1 MMRVKGL
8 HFQYKNDS
16 EIIKNLSLT
25 FSSNAITSII
35 GPNGCGKS
43 TLLKLLSRNLKPSE
57 GVIYLDELD
66 LKTFSKRAF
75 ARKLATVHQ
84 KMNIPEGFTVRQYI
98 ELGRYSHESWLKMDV
113 KKETNVQNIL
123 QQLNLVNLQNKKLA
137 SLSGGEAQRVF
148 LATALVQE
156 PRYILLD
163 EPTTYLDIH
172 YQYQVLDTIRTLKDH
187 YHITFIMVLHDIN
200 QAIEYSDE
208 VICLSTDGVL
218 AQGKPIQVINEKIL
232 KEMYQIDTK
241 IIQDD
246 ECGMIICRKRVI
258 PSSD

>member
-1 MMRVKGL
+1 MMRIKGL
-8 HFQYKNDS
+8 HFQYKNGS
-16 EIIKNLSLT
+16 EIIKDLSLT

-66 LKTFSKRAF
+66 LKTFSKKAF
-75 ARKLATVHQ
+75 ARMLATVPQ
-84 KMNIPEGFTVRQYI
+84 KMNIPEEFTVRQYI
-98 ELGRYSHESWLKMDV
+98 ELGRYSHESLLKKDV
-113 KKETNVQNIL
+113 KKETIVQHIL
-123 QQLNLVNLQNKKLA
+123 QQLNLVPLQNKKLA

-172 YQYQVLDTIRTLKDH
+172 YQHQVLDTIRNLKN
-187 YHITFIMVLHDIN
+187 YYQITFIMVLHDIN

-208 VICLSTDGVL
+208 VICLSDKGII
-218 AQGKPIQVINEKIL
+218 AQGAPHEVINEIIL

-241 IIQDD
+241 IIKDR
-246 ECGMIICRKRVI
+246 ECGMIVCRKRVMT
-258 PSSD
+258 SND

>member
-1 MMRVKGL
+1 M
-8 HFQYKNDS
+8 
-16 EIIKNLSLT
+16 
-25 FSSNAITSII
+25 
-35 GPNGCGKS
+35 
-43 TLLKLLSRNLKPSE
+43 
-57 GVIYLDELD
+57 
-66 LKTFSKRAF
+66 KTFSKKAF

-113 KKETNVQNIL
+113 KKETIVQNIL

-208 VICLSTDGVL
+208 VICLNDKGVI
-218 AQGKPIQVINEKIL
+218 AQGAPQEVINETIL
-232 KEMYQIDTK
+232 KEMYQIDAK
-241 IIQDD
+241 VINDS
-246 ECGMIICRKRVI
+246 ECGMIVCRKRVRD
-258 PSSD
+258 SND

>member
-1 MMRVKGL
+1 M
-8 HFQYKNDS
+8 
-16 EIIKNLSLT
+16 
-25 FSSNAITSII
+25 
-35 GPNGCGKS
+35 
-43 TLLKLLSRNLKPSE
+43 
-57 GVIYLDELD
+57 
-66 LKTFSKRAF
+66 KTFSKKAF

-113 KKETNVQNIL
+113 KKETVVQNIL

-208 VICLSTDGVL
+208 VICLNDKGVIV
-218 AQGKPIQVINEKIL
+218 QGAPQEVINETIL
-232 KEMYQIDTK
+232 KEMYQIDAK
-241 IIQDD
+241 IINDS
-246 ECGMIICRKRVI
+246 ECGMIVCRKRVRD
-258 PSSD
+258 SND

>member
-1 MMRVKGL
+1 MMRTEGL
-8 HFQYKNDS
+8 HFQYKNEV

-43 TLLKLLSRNLKPSE
+43 TLLKLLSRNLKPSS
-57 GVIYLDELD
+57 GVIYLNQQD
-66 LKTFSKRAF
+66 LKKFSKKAL
-75 ARKLATVHQ
+75 AHELATVHQ
-84 KMNIPEGFTVRQYI
+84 TMKIPEGFTVREYI
-98 ELGRYSHESWLKMDV
+98 KLGRYSYGSVLNRDQH
-113 KKETNVQNIL
+113 KERIIQYTI
-123 QQLNLVNLQNKKLA
+123 QQLNLEHLQHKKLIT
-137 SLSGGEAQRVF
+137 LSGGEAQRVF

-156 PRYILLD
+156 PQYILLD

-172 YQYQVLDTIRTLKDH
+172 YQYQVLDTIRLLKER
-187 YHITFIMVLHDIN
+187 YNITFIMVLHDIN

>member
-1 MMRVKGL
+1 MRVKGL

-25 FSSNAITSII
+25 FSSSAITSII

-43 TLLKLLSRNLKPSE
+43 TLLKLLSRNLKPSK

-66 LKTFSKRAF
+66 LKTFSKKAF

-113 KKETNVQNIL
+113 KKETIVQNIL

-208 VICLSTDGVL
+208 VICLNDKGVI
-218 AQGKPIQVINEKIL
+218 AQGAPQEVINETIL
-232 KEMYQIDTK
+232 KEMYQIDAK
-241 IIQDD
+241 VINDS
-246 ECGMIICRKRVI
+246 ECGIIVCRKRVRD
-258 PSSD
+258 SND

>member
-25 FSSNAITSII
+25 FSSSAITSII
-35 GPNGCGKS
+35 GLNGCGKS
-43 TLLKLLSRNLKPSE
+43 TLLKLLSRNLKPSK

-66 LKTFSKRAF
+66 LKTFSKKAF

-113 KKETNVQNIL
+113 KKETIVQNIL

-208 VICLSTDGVL
+208 VICLNDKGVI
-218 AQGKPIQVINEKIL
+218 AQGAPQEVINETIL
-232 KEMYQIDTK
+232 KEMYQIDAK
-241 IIQDD
+241 VINDS
-246 ECGMIICRKRVI
+246 ECGMIVCRKRVRD
-258 PSSD
+258 SND

>member
-1 MMRVKGL
+1 MMRVKGI

-43 TLLKLLSRNLKPSE
+43 TLLKLLSRNLKPSK

-66 LKTFSKRAF
+66 LKTFSKKAF

-113 KKETNVQNIL
+113 KKETIVQNVL

-208 VICLSTDGVL
+208 VMCLNDKGVI
-218 AQGKPIQVINEKIL
+218 AQGAPQEVINETIL
-232 KEMYQIDTK
+232 KEMYQIDAK
-241 IIQDD
+241 IINDS
-246 ECGMIICRKRVI
+246 ECGMIVCRKRVRD
-258 PSSD
+258 SND

>member
-1 MMRVKGL
+1 LVKL
-8 HFQYKNDS
+8 FIS
-16 EIIKNLSLT
+16 EIVHTEDS
-25 FSSNAITSII
+25 F
-35 GPNGCGKS
+35 
-43 TLLKLLSRNLKPSE
+43 LLKLYYKFN
-57 GVIYLDELD
+57 
-66 LKTFSKRAF
+66 F
-75 ARKLATVHQ
+75 ATE
-84 KMNIPEGFTVRQYI
+84 P
-98 ELGRYSHESWLKMDV
+98 LGRYSHESWLKMDV
-113 KKETNVQNIL
+113 KKETIVQNIL

-208 VICLSTDGVL
+208 VICLNDKGVI
-218 AQGKPIQVINEKIL
+218 AQGAPQEVINETIL
-232 KEMYQIDTK
+232 KEMYQIDAK
-241 IIQDD
+241 VINDS
-246 ECGMIICRKRVI
+246 ECGMIVCRKRVRD
-258 PSSD
+258 SND

>member
-1 MMRVKGL
+1 MLFR
-8 HFQYKNDS
+8 S
-16 EIIKNLSLT
+16 
-25 FSSNAITSII
+25 
-35 GPNGCGKS
+35 
-43 TLLKLLSRNLKPSE
+43 
-57 GVIYLDELD
+57 YLDELD
-66 LKTFSKRAF
+66 LKTFSKKAF

-113 KKETNVQNIL
+113 KKETIVQNIL

-208 VICLSTDGVL
+208 VICLNDKGVI
-218 AQGKPIQVINEKIL
+218 AQGAPQEVINETIL
-232 KEMYQIDTK
+232 KEMYQIDAK
-241 IIQDD
+241 VINDS
-246 ECGMIICRKRVI
+246 ECGMIVCRKRVRD
-258 PSSD
+258 SND